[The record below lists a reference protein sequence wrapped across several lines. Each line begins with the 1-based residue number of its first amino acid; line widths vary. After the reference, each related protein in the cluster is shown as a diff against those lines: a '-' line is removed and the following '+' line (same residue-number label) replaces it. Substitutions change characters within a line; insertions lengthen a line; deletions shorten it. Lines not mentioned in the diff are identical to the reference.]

1 MKFTVTIDGPAAA
14 GKGTL
19 AARLSATFGFSYLD
33 TGLLFRATGARVL
46 AGEDAIHAARNLR
59 ISDLERNDLR
69 TAEVGQAASKASAIP
84 EVREALLEF
93 QLDFSRRPGGA
104 ILDGRCIAIEV
115 CPDAEVQ
122 LFCTASDEVRAA
134 RRHAELAA
142 AGGEMSFEEVL
153 ADLRARD
160 ARDASRSAAPMRPAP
175 AAVILDT
182 SEMSIDEVV
191 AIATGLVREKLPQA
205 A

>member
-19 AARLSATFGFSYLD
+19 AARLSETFGFAYLD

-46 AGEDAIHAARNLR
+46 AGEDAIEAARSLR
-59 ISDLERNDLR
+59 LDDLDRGDLR

-84 EVREALLEF
+84 EVREALLQF
-93 QLDFSRRPGGA
+93 QIDFSQRPGGA
-104 ILDGRCIAIEV
+104 ILDGRCTAIEV

-122 LFCTASDEVRAA
+122 IFCTASDEVRAA
-134 RRHAELAA
+134 RRHAELSA
-142 AGGEMSFEEVL
+142 AGSTMGYEEVL
-153 ADLRARD
+153 ADLKARD
-160 ARDASRSAAPMRPAP
+160 ARDASRAAAPMRPAP
-175 AAVILDT
+175 DAVILDT

-191 AIATGLVREKLPQA
+191 ACAIHLVRNRMAEA